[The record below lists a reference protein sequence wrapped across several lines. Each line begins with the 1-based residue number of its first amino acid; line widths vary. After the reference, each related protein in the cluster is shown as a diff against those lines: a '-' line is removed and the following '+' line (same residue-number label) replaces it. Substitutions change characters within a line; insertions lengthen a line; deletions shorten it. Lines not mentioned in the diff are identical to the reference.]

1 MARVRQRGT
10 SAERA
15 VAAVLR
21 SLGRFYRCNVRGLSG
36 SPDFANRRGR
46 WAVFVH
52 GCFWHGHRGCRRA
65 TVPKS
70 NRAFWEAKFAAN
82 RLRDARA
89 IRALRAVRF
98 RVVVVWECETT
109 DPIALAERLS
119 KALKA
124 RRVDVP
130 QPIDH

>member
-15 VAAVLR
+15 VAAALR
-21 SLGRFYRCNVRGLSG
+21 SIGRFYRCNVRGLPG

-52 GCFWHGHRGCRRA
+52 GCFWHRHRGCRRA
-65 TVPKS
+65 TVPRS

-82 RLRDARA
+82 RMRDARA
-89 IRALRAVRF
+89 IRALRAAEF
-98 RVVVVWECETT
+98 RVIVVWECETT
-109 DPIALAERLS
+109 APVALAGRLS
-119 KALKA
+119 KALET
-124 RRVDVP
+124 RRVDVR
-130 QPIDH
+130 QSIDH